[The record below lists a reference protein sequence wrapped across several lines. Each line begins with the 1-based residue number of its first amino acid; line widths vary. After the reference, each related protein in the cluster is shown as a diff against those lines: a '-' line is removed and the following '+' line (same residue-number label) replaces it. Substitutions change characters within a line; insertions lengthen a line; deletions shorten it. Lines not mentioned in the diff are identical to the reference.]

1 MTSPVHSIAI
11 RVLSYYIVLFPSIDV
26 CSVYPLVV
34 HTLVNNIYTVIF
46 NRDTS
51 QAKGWKHRFLQLLMK
66 FIVAILPITVALV
79 VSNLVH
85 VLKYAGLIGFT
96 AFFFPIFL
104 QLSSQWVCCKT
115 FSYMLDKPGGYSTK
129 KKSRSITENKSDNS
143 MEMQDMIEEEDA
155 LLLNEED
162 NNTSTMKRVF
172 EFLFTRKNA
181 SLYMTP
187 YSTVLSYPISVI
199 IISILACI
207 CFILSIVSLFVH
219 PT

>member
-1 MTSPVHSIAI
+1 MAI

-34 HTLVNNIYTVIF
+34 HTIVNNIYTVIF

-51 QAKGWKHRFLQLLMK
+51 QAKGWKHRLLQLLMK
-66 FIVAILPITVALV
+66 FIVAILPIVVALV
-79 VSNLVH
+79 ISNLIYI
-85 VLKYAGLIGFT
+85 LKYAGLIGFIVI
-96 AFFFPIFL
+96 FFPINL
-104 QLSSQWVCCKT
+104 QLSSQWVCYKT
-115 FSYMLDKPGGYSTK
+115 FSYMLDKPDGDSTK
-129 KKSRSITENKSDNS
+129 KKSRSTTENKSDNS
-143 MEMQDMIEEEDA
+143 IEMQDMIEDEDA

-162 NNTSTMKRVF
+162 NKSTRTRVF

-181 SLYMTP
+181 FLYMTP
-187 YSTVLSYPISVI
+187 YSTVLSYPLSVI
-199 IISILACI
+199 IISTLAYT